1 MEALGLM
8 RKFYTQTGDDG
19 YTSLLGEGRVEKYH
33 NRIEAVGTIDE
44 ASATLGF
51 ARRLSKLK
59 DSDDLLLR
67 VQRDLYLIMAEVA
80 TTPENAEQFRS
91 VDSNHVDWLEE
102 KTDNLSKIIDLPKDF
117 IIPGDSTA
125 GAAISIARTVVRR
138 AERRI
143 AKLIIKGEIDN
154 QNILRYLNRLSS
166 LCYILELLE
175 NQADGS
181 KFQTLA
187 KLK

>member
-1 MEALGLM
+1 MS
-8 RKFYTQTGDDG
+8 KFYTQTGDDG
-19 YTSLLGEGRVEKYH
+19 HTGLLGEGRVEKYH

-51 ARRLSKLK
+51 ARRLSKYK
-59 DSDDLLLR
+59 DTDDLLLR
-67 VQRDLYLIMAEVA
+67 VQRDLYSIMAEVA
-80 TTPENAEQFRS
+80 ATPENTEQFRS
-91 VDSNHVDWLEE
+91 IESAQVTWLEE
-102 KTDNLSKIIDLPKDF
+102 KTDILSKSIDLPNEF
-117 IIPGDSTA
+117 IVPGDSTA

-143 AKLIIKGEIDN
+143 AKLIITNEIDN

-181 KFQTLA
+181 KSQTIA